1 MSEEPKTTAPKE
13 PRSREP
19 GSREPDLAKPDKSG
33 QLSQKQYDAVL
44 LILGGKSD
52 AQVGEKLQ
60 VTRQTVN
67 TWRNQ
72 TQAFRFEL
80 KRCRENVWSQARQ
93 KLESLALG
101 AVSAYEDVLLGPDA
115 DRRTRLAAA
124 KGVLD
129 YRFKLEDRDA
139 AAAAARAAEEE
150 LLKPPPLTPE
160 LMPALRSMLEMASL
174 SREELRARLEAQP
187 QGPQRVGQPAPEAA
201 GQEESP
207 VRELTD
213 AEIEAELDRVMW
225 GEQGQ

>member
-1 MSEEPKTTAPKE
+1 MSQPGPTPKKNQTE
-13 PRSREP
+13 
-19 GSREPDLAKPDKSG
+19 PDKSG
-33 QLSQKQYDAVL
+33 QLSQKQHDAIL
-44 LILGGKSD
+44 LILAGKSD
-52 AQVGEKLQ
+52 AQVGEKLG

-72 TQAFRFEL
+72 DQAFRFEL
-80 KRCRENVWSQARQ
+80 KRCRENVWSQTRQ
-93 KLESLALG
+93 RLESLAIG

-115 DRRTRLAAA
+115 DKRTRLMGA

-129 YRFKLEDRDA
+129 YVLKFKDKDA

-160 LMPALRSMLEMASL
+160 LMPALRSMFEMASL
-174 SREELRARLEAQP
+174 SPEELRARLERQP
-187 QGPQRVGQPAPEAA
+187 EGPQLVGQPAPEAA

-213 AEIEAELDRVMW
+213 AEKLAMLEELA
-225 GEQGQ
+225 